1 MKKNV
6 NNGFTLIELMVTVAI
21 VGILAA
27 VAYPSY
33 QDSIIKTKRAEGR
46 VALMQIMQ
54 QQERYYTQNNT
65 YITFSSNS
73 TDANEQK
80 FHWWSGANV
89 SSSSYEIKAE
99 ACTDDTIVNC
109 VKLTAMPGTAK
120 VNAAYKDAKCG
131 DISLTSTGVKAAS
144 GTATNC
150 W

>member
-1 MKKNV
+1 MKINLQK
-6 NNGFTLIELMVTVAI
+6 GFTLIELMIVVAI

-46 VALMQIMQ
+46 AALMEIMQ

-65 YITFSSNS
+65 YFAFTS
-73 TDANEQK
+73 TTANNK
-80 FHWWSGANV
+80 FKWYSGDSAAA
-89 SSSSYEIKAE
+89 SSYEIKAE
-99 ACTDDTIVNC
+99 ACTGDAIGNC
-109 VKLTAMPGTAK
+109 VMLTAMPGTTK
-120 VNAAYKDAKCG
+120 VNSGYKDAKCG